1 MNKELRI
8 KLLKQACKDIE
19 NNAEDIV
26 GNTKYD
32 KTLNVEICFDDNE
45 FPTITINKEF
55 PITITKEIEDFIIKN
70 EGID

>member
-1 MNKELRI
+1 MDKELRI

-26 GNTKYD
+26 GSTKYD
-32 KTLNVEICFDDNE
+32 KNLSIDINFYDEE

-55 PITITKEIEDFIIKN
+55 PVSFTENIEAYFLKN
-70 EGID
+70 GWN

>member
-8 KLLKQACKDIE
+8 NLLKQAREDIKE
-19 NNAEDIV
+19 NAEDII
-26 GNTKYD
+26 GATKYD
-32 KTLNVEICFDDNE
+32 NSLTVEINFYNNE

-55 PITITKEIEDFIIKN
+55 PITITEEIKDFIMKN

>member
-19 NNAEDIV
+19 NNAEDII
-26 GNTKYD
+26 GGTQYD
-32 KTLNVEICFDDNE
+32 KSLSVEINFCDEE

-55 PITITKEIEDFIIKN
+55 PVTLSDEITNHILEKGFD
-70 EGID
+70 

>member
-8 KLLKQACKDIE
+8 NLLKQACEDIKE
-19 NNAEDIV
+19 NAEDII
-26 GNTKYD
+26 GAIKYD
-32 KTLNVEICFDDNE
+32 NSLTVEINFYNNE

-55 PITITKEIEDFIIKN
+55 PITITEEIKDFIMKN

>member
-1 MNKELRI
+1 MDKELRI

-26 GNTKYD
+26 GSTKYD
-32 KTLNVEICFDDNE
+32 KNLSIDINFYDEE

-55 PITITKEIEDFIIKN
+55 PATFSDEITNHILEKGFD
-70 EGID
+70 

>member
-8 KLLKQACKDIE
+8 ELLKQACKDIE

-32 KTLNVEICFDDNE
+32 TTLSVEINFDDNK
-45 FPTITINKEF
+45 FPTITVNKEF
-55 PITITKEIEDFIIKN
+55 PVMITEEVRDFILKN
-70 EGID
+70 EGVD

>member
-19 NNAEDIV
+19 NNAEDII
-26 GNTKYD
+26 GGTQYD
-32 KTLNVEICFDDNE
+32 KSLSVEIKFYDEE

-55 PITITKEIEDFIIKN
+55 SVTFSDEITNHILEKGFD
-70 EGID
+70 

>member
-8 KLLKQACKDIE
+8 ELLKQACKDIE

-32 KTLNVEICFDDNE
+32 TTLCVEICFNDNE

-55 PITITKEIEDFIIKN
+55 PVMITEEVRDFVLKN
-70 EGID
+70 EGVD

>member
-8 KLLKQACKDIE
+8 ELLKQACKDIE

-32 KTLNVEICFDDNE
+32 TTLSVKICFNDNE

-55 PITITKEIEDFIIKN
+55 PVMITEEVRDFILKN
-70 EGID
+70 EGVD

>member
-1 MNKELRI
+1 MDKELRI

-26 GNTKYD
+26 GSTKYD
-32 KTLNVEICFDDNE
+32 KNLSIGINFYDEE

-55 PITITKEIEDFIIKN
+55 PVTFSDEITNHILEKGFD
-70 EGID
+70 

>member
-19 NNAEDIV
+19 NNAEDII
-26 GNTKYD
+26 GGTQYD
-32 KTLNVEICFDDNE
+32 KSLSVEIKFYDEE

-55 PITITKEIEDFIIKN
+55 PVTLSDEITNHILEKGFD
-70 EGID
+70 